1 MQLRIRLNR
10 KLRLFIQNG
19 LAVAGITASGAT
31 AGAMIVIACLRAI
44 FGSVSYHLGSVY
56 LAIFLVPV
64 ALIVGVI
71 AGGWAGMSWVTR
83 YGNRK
88 WGIITWAG
96 ILFGFLLG
104 LTFSST
110 YLTSDHVT
118 SQIAVVLI
126 SGTSATTSA
135 AAVTIIQSI
144 LSAGPSDT
152 N

>member
-1 MQLRIRLNR
+1 MTLRIRLNR
-10 KLRLFIQNG
+10 KLRLFIQNC

-31 AGAMIVIACLRAI
+31 AGAMVVIACLRAI
-44 FGSVSYHLGSVY
+44 FGSDSQNLGIFY

-64 ALIVGVI
+64 ALIVGAV

-104 LTFSST
+104 LRFGST
-110 YLTSDHVT
+110 YFGSDHVT
-118 SQIAVVLI
+118 SQIAVVL
-126 SGTSATTSA
+126 SCATSATTSA
-135 AAVTIIQSI
+135 AAVRIVQSI
-144 LSAGPSDT
+144 LPAGRSDT